1 MSRTTMLLSTSNLNK
16 RKKKRKEKQEEPK
29 NWKLNDKENIK
40 SGTIEGK
47 ENIFKKHAAQ
57 NLIKNH
63 NGFFNPKF
71 KQTKEKRKEK
81 TRKK

>member
-1 MSRTTMLLSTSNLNK
+1 MSRTTMLLSTSNLDK
-16 RKKKRKEKQEEPK
+16 RKRKEKQEPQ
-29 NWKLNDKENIK
+29 NWKLNDKERNIK

-71 KQTKEKRKEK
+71 KQTKEKQEK
-81 TRKK
+81 NKTQN